1 MTKPINKNIY
11 IIPKMMFYDYL
22 PHQQDHFGILIT
34 LTITLDM
41 SMEYSKILKPKHQA
55 ANMK

>member
-1 MTKPINKNIY
+1 
-11 IIPKMMFYDYL
+11 MMFYDYL